1 MGYSP
6 WGRKELVTT
15 ERLSTQPNLDRDL
28 VFYFL
33 EDNGFIY
40 LKVQIINTKDEKHV
54 LRSLTFPPKSHRI
67 NTSVSGQWT
76 PFRHT

>member
-6 WGRKELVTT
+6 RGHKELDMT

-33 EDNGFIY
+33 EDNGFVY
-40 LKVQIINTKDEKHV
+40 SKVQIIDMKDEKHV
-54 LRSLTFPPKSHRI
+54 LRSLHFPPK
-67 NTSVSGQWT
+67 T
-76 PFRHT
+76 PQD